1 MSLPDYQPSYKRWE
15 NDEGKRWYYI
25 PELGHEVP
33 SVTTIISILEKY
45 ALRPWYAK
53 IAVQYI
59 KDEILD
65 SITSIDELRAMDVNQ
80 IIKDAKA
87 DPKRIAENA
96 CDIGKRTH
104 SAIESYLH
112 GIATDFDDDVHTTFG
127 AFYVWWW
134 EHDGEVVH
142 NERTVWSRALY
153 AGTLDLVAW
162 LTFDGKRKLYLIDI
176 KTSNGFYS
184 PDMPLQL
191 AAYRHAHKEMTGQ
204 SVDGMG
210 IIRLDKKTGIPHWK
224 EYGDYRKHLSAFLKL
239 KDYFLIIHKE
249 PKQ

>member
-1 MSLPDYQPSYKRWE
+1 MAKVTRWE

-25 PELGHEVP
+25 PELGREVP
-33 SVTTIISILEKY
+33 SVTTVIGVLEKY

-65 SITSIDELRAMDVNQ
+65 TVTSVDELRAMDVDQ

-96 CDIGKRTH
+96 CDIGKRVH
-104 SAIESYLH
+104 SLIEDWLH
-112 GIATDFDDDVHTTFG
+112 GDDIMPDDDTRGPFE
-127 AFYVWWW
+127 AFVSWWK
-134 EHDGEVVH
+134 EYDGRVVH
-142 NERTVWSRALY
+142 NERTVWSRSLY
-153 AGTLDLVAW
+153 AGTLDIVAW
-162 LTFDGKRKLYLIDI
+162 LTFDGKRGLYLIDI

-204 SVDGMG
+204 SVHGMG

-224 EYGDYRKHLSAFLKL
+224 EYGDYRKYLSAFLKL
-239 KDYFLIIHKE
+239 KDYFLIMHKE
-249 PKQ
+249 PK